1 MPVFNNDHFLATC
14 IVINTVSSIL
24 GTFLWGYLADKIGN
38 ITTIGIVA
46 GFTLLG
52 GFLGF
57 FS

>member
-1 MPVFNNDHFLATC
+1 MPVFNDDHFLATC

-38 ITTIGIVA
+38 ITTIGR
-46 GFTLLG
+46 FTLLG

-57 FS
+57 